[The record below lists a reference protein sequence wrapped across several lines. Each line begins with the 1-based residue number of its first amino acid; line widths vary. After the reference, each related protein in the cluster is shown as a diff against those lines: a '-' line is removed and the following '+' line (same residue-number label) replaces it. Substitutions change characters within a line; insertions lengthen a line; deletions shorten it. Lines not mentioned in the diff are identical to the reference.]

1 MKLIRKTL
9 LALVLF
15 AFAFNSYSYK
25 FDTIVAFGDSLSD
38 NGNLYTYMLHFIPK
52 SPPYYQGRFSN
63 GPVWVEDLFQSYFP
77 NDTSDKLQDFAVGG
91 AGAVLSYK
99 ENLPYT
105 LSSEVDD
112 YLYLHSYNNKDTT
125 LYTVWIGANNYL
137 NAPTNVDEITS
148 SVVDTIGINIESLI
162 NNGAVM
168 ILMVNIPDLG
178 KTPEAA
184 QNNTQALLTELTNKH
199 NEKLLAK
206 YNELKER
213 YPNVNIAYFDVYS
226 LFNQL
231 ISDPGQFNITNIS
244 QPCYAGGFSLRAI
257 ANNPQLLN
265 NYLNSQAKQYH
276 LVLDEQKKQAILT
289 NPVLKEALMVGYQ
302 AQSLP
307 QLDAASNSC
316 TGDLFWDH
324 VHPTTAI
331 HQLIAQYA
339 KSTLDQAGFQPIT
352 K

>member
-25 FDTIVAFGDSLSD
+25 FDTIVSFGDSLSD
-38 NGNLYTYMLHFIPK
+38 NGNLYAYMAHFIPK
-52 SPPYYQGRFSN
+52 SPPYYHGRFSN
-63 GPVWVEDLFQSYFP
+63 GPVWTEDLFQSYFP
-77 NDTSDKLQDFAVGG
+77 NGASDNFQDFAVGG

-112 YLYLHSYNNKDTT
+112 YLYLHNYVNKDTT
-125 LYTVWIGANNYL
+125 LYTIWIGANNYL
-137 NAPTNVDEITS
+137 NGPTNVDAITT
-148 SVVDTIGINIESLI
+148 SVVDAIGTNVESLI

-168 ILMVNIPDLG
+168 ILIVNIPDLG
-178 KTPEAA
+178 KTPAAA
-184 QNNTQALLTELTNKH
+184 QNNTQELLTELANKH
-199 NEKLLAK
+199 NEKLFAK

-231 ISDPGQFNITNIS
+231 MSNPGQFNITNTT
-244 QPCYAGGFSLRAI
+244 QPCYSGGFSLRAV
-257 ANNPQLLN
+257 ANNPELLN
-265 NYLNSQAKQYH
+265 KYLDTQAKQYH
-276 LVLDEQKKQAILT
+276 LVLDEQKKQAILA
-289 NPVLKEALMVGYQ
+289 NPVLKEALIVGYQ
-302 AQSLP
+302 DQSLP
-307 QLDAASNSC
+307 KLNATSNSC

-324 VHPTTAI
+324 VHPTAPI

-339 KSTLDQAGFQPIT
+339 KSTLDEAGFQPIT